1 MREPYLVITL
11 NHIRMSDQFI
21 SSQLTVTNT
30 ASYAAVATLILYS
43 AYKLGTW
50 AGEFCANLSIEV

>member
-1 MREPYLVITL
+1 MF
-11 NHIRMSDQFI
+11 DQSI
-21 SSQLTVTNT
+21 SSHLTVANT
-30 ASYAAVATLILYS
+30 ASYAAVATLVLYS

>member
-1 MREPYLVITL
+1 
-11 NHIRMSDQFI
+11 MSDQFI
-21 SSQLTVTNT
+21 SSQLTVANT
-30 ASYAAVATLILYS
+30 ASYAAIATLVLYS